1 MPLYYILYCFIICYI
16 YIYVNKELE
25 LEELELQ
32 YYYKKIVFEMILGM
46 HPSKPAVEKTLRLS
60 NAM

>member
-1 MPLYYILYCFIICYI
+1 MCLYITFCIVLSSVT

-32 YYYKKIVFEMILGM
+32 YYYKKIVFEMILVM
-46 HPSKPAVEKTLRLS
+46 HPSKPAVEKTPRLS